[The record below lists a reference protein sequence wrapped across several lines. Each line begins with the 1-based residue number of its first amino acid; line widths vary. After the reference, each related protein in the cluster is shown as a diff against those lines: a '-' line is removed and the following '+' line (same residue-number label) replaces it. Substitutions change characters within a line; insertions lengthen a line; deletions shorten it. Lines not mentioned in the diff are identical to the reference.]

1 VESRQEAAGLTKASE
16 DIMRLCC
23 WRIAALL
30 QKQLPFFARCGMSAH
45 PKQPVV

>member
-1 VESRQEAAGLTKASE
+1 MTGATEVSQKLV
-16 DIMRLCC
+16 RLCC

-30 QKQLPFFARCGMSAH
+30 QKQLPFFSRCVMSAH

>member
-1 VESRQEAAGLTKASE
+1 VENRQEVTGLTKASQ
-16 DIMRLCC
+16 DIIRLCC

>member
-1 VESRQEAAGLTKASE
+1 VSEKVSQE
-16 DIMRLCC
+16 IIRLCG

-30 QKQLPFFARCGMSAH
+30 QKQLLFCSRCGMSAH